1 VVIVPGQNV
10 DERTMSGL
18 AGVVQKAPVQ
28 DIGPLFEALHAP
40 MKRLQKEVCV
50 ASDHRWAVGR
60 AHLGRLQP
68 LPQIVAGGS
77 VHALLHGDLH
87 NEAELR
93 EQLRQAGIG
102 PPGPGVGPLLTT
114 LYQHYGRDFVSRL
127 QGAFCAAVL
136 DESRKRLLLISDR
149 LGSYNLYWHDG
160 PRRFLFASSLDAL
173 LRDAAVKPKLSPH
186 AVADYL
192 TFGFLLGDK
201 TLDAQVRLLPAA
213 STLTYDWGKDLCEL
227 EPYWHMATLFQPWEG
242 DRASYLTAVREA
254 FNETVQRTLIGD
266 HHIGVALSGGLDS
279 RAIMSAIDCKERPVS
294 TYTLGV
300 RGCADEV
307 IANSLAKISGT
318 EHRFFELDQRYLGE
332 FMEQLRTMVALTD
345 GMYLTHGVTEM
356 LALQFLQRTDIT
368 VLLRGHAAE
377 LAKTSLAWP
386 LHTDA
391 TIFGMQTTAEFVPYF
406 LRRVNYISGGVSL
419 RELFTEPWYAQ
430 VEGKAQRSLETS
442 LADVPLTPPDLCSY
456 LYLNEH
462 HRRCTVASLEVFR
475 TYCDVRMPF
484 ADEQFLAVLFRGQSR
499 WRDDTSIHQAIIG
512 ENQPRLLRVRN
523 SNTGAPGNA
532 GPLLTAV
539 LDKFNT
545 LGKRLNVYGY
555 RHYHNFHGWMQER
568 LVTGVEQAL
577 LAPESLA
584 RGIYRETYLRRLL
597 EETKQ
602 GRADHSYLLQV
613 LLILELWQQQY
624 D

>member
-1 VVIVPGQNV
+1 
-10 DERTMSGL
+10 MSGL
-18 AGVVQKAPVQ
+18 AGVVQKTAVQ
-28 DIGPLFEALHAP
+28 DIGPLLAGLLAP
-40 MKRLQKEVCV
+40 MKRLQTEVCL
-50 ASDHRWAVGR
+50 ASDHRWGVGR
-60 AHLGRLQP
+60 THLGRLQP
-68 LPQIVAGGS
+68 LPQCTGGS
-77 VHALLHGDLH
+77 VHVLLHGDLH

-93 EQLRQAGIG
+93 EQFRVAGI
-102 PPGPGVGPLLTT
+102 PPPRAGVGPLLTA
-114 LYQHYGRDFVSRL
+114 LYQRDGRNFVSKLR
-127 QGAFCAAVL
+127 GAFCAAVL
-136 DESRKRLLLISDR
+136 DEPRKTLLLITDR

-173 LRDAAVKPKLSPH
+173 LRDAAVEPKLNPH
-186 AVADYL
+186 AVADYV

-213 STLTYDWGKDLCEL
+213 STLTYDWGNDVCEL
-227 EPYWHMATLFQPWEG
+227 ERYWHVATLFRPWEG

-254 FNETVQRTLIGD
+254 FNESVQTTLTGE

-279 RAIMSAIDCKERPVS
+279 RAIMSAIDCAERPVS

-300 RGCADEV
+300 KGCADEV
-307 IANSLAKISGT
+307 IASSLAMISGT

-356 LALQFLQRTDIT
+356 LALQFLRRTDIT

-377 LAKTSLAWP
+377 LAKASLAWP

-391 TIFGMQTTAEFVPYF
+391 TIYGMQTTEEFVPYF

-419 RELFTEPWYAQ
+419 QDLFTDSWHAQ
-430 VEGKAQRSLETS
+430 VEGAAQRSLETS
-442 LADVPLTPPDLCSY
+442 LAGVPLAPPDLCSY

-462 HRRCTVASLEVFR
+462 HRRCTTASLEVFR
-475 TYCDVRMPF
+475 THCDVRMPF

-512 ENQPRLLRVRN
+512 GNQPRLLRVRN

-532 GPLLTAV
+532 GPLITAV

-568 LVTGVEQAL
+568 LVIGVQQAL
-577 LAPESLA
+577 LAPDSLA
-584 RGIYRETYLRRLL
+584 RGIYRESYLRRLL

>member
-1 VVIVPGQNV
+1 
-10 DERTMSGL
+10 MSGL
-18 AGVVQKAPVQ
+18 VGVVQKAPVQ

-40 MKRLQKEVCV
+40 ITRFQREGRT
-50 ASDHRWAVGR
+50 ASDHRWGVGR
-60 AHLGRLQP
+60 VHLGKMQP
-68 LPQIVAGGS
+68 LPQLTGGGA

-93 EQLRQAGIG
+93 EQLREASIP
-102 PPGPGVGPLLTT
+102 PPGPGVGPLLTA
-114 LYQHYGRDFVSRL
+114 LYQHYGRDFVSKLR
-127 QGAFCAAVL
+127 GAFCAAVL
-136 DESRKRLLLISDR
+136 DEPRKRLLLITDR

-173 LRDAAVKPKLSPH
+173 VRDPTVEPRLNPQ
-186 AVADYL
+186 AVADYV

-201 TLDAQVRLLPAA
+201 TLDTHVRLLPPA
-213 STLTYDWGKDLCEL
+213 SVLTYDWEAESWEL
-227 EPYWHMATLFQPWEG
+227 ERYWHVAALFQPWEG
-242 DRASYLTAVREA
+242 DRAGYLTAVREA
-254 FNETVQRTLIGD
+254 FNDSVQRTLIGE

-279 RAIMSAIDCKERPVS
+279 RAIMSAIDCAERPVS

-307 IANSLAKISGT
+307 IANRLARISGT

-332 FMEQLRTMVALTD
+332 FMEQLRSMVAITD

-356 LALQFLQRTDIT
+356 LALQFLQGTDIT
-368 VLLRGHAAE
+368 MLLRGHAAE

-391 TIFGMQTTAEFVPYF
+391 TIYGMQTTEEFIPYF
-406 LRRVNYISGGVSL
+406 LRRVNYISSGVSL
-419 RELFTEPWYAQ
+419 QELFTESWYAQ
-430 VEGKAQRSLETS
+430 VGGEAQRSLETS
-442 LADVPLTPPDLCSY
+442 LAGVPLAPPDLCSY

-462 HRRCTVASLEVFR
+462 HRRSTVASLEVFR
-475 TYCDVRMPF
+475 TRCDVRMPF
-484 ADEQFLAVLFRGQSR
+484 ADEQFLAVLFRGRSE

-512 ENQPRLLRVRN
+512 KNQPRLLRVRN

-532 GPLLTAV
+532 GPLLTSV

-545 LGKRLNVYGY
+545 LGKRLNIYGY
-555 RHYHNFHGWMQER
+555 RHYHNFHGWMQQR

-584 RGIYRETYLRRLL
+584 RGIYRESYLRRLL